1 MSLSATEGTLVAYF
15 LFVIVGLLLYLVMFK
30 RFKWVVLLIVS
41 YIVIFLLSSFWF
53 IFLILATLIVY
64 CCGIWIGSLNKT
76 FDIKKEGLE
85 KEDKKKLKNRI
96 KNEQKAIMLFGV
108 ILSFTI
114 LALLKYFNL
123 PIYKLNDF
131 FYIHSF
137 KNIKHYKILFPL
149 LGISYYTMTS
159 TAYLIDVY
167 RKKYDCEKNFFK
179 LALFIGFFPLQLEGP
194 ISRYDKLSK
203 DLFKDTN
210 PTYEDL
216 SRGGTL
222 ILWGIFKKVVIAD
235 RLAIAVNEIFKNYND
250 YAGPIILVGAI
261 FYAFQLYC
269 DFSGLIDLCRG
280 VSRLFGINLEENF
293 NRPFLSRS
301 VSEFWR
307 RWHMS
312 LGSWLRD
319 YVFYSVAFLKPVMK
333 LNNKVHGK
341 VKPVFE
347 KFIQSLIPMF
357 FVWLVCGIWHG
368 AGSKYIVYGMYYYVI
383 MMLGILFEPINIKVC
398 EKLHI
403 NREGLFSNIVAISR
417 TFIIIVFGLMM
428 FRADSLTQYFEM
440 LSRLFKSGR
449 YDLVNFGYVNY
460 KDLII
465 MVVCIIFIASL
476 EIIQEFVKLREVF
489 DRSNIVIRYTLLLS
503 LVAIIILFG
512 AYGASYG
519 AIDPLYAAF

>member
-1 MSLSATEGTLVAYF
+1 MSATEGTLVAYF
-15 LFVIVGLLLYLVMFK
+15 LFVTIGLLLYLVMFK
-30 RFKWVVLLIVS
+30 RYKWTILLIVS
-41 YIVIFLLSSFWF
+41 YLIIFFLSSFWC
-53 IFLILATLIVY
+53 IFLIIATLIVY
-64 CCGIWIGSLNKT
+64 LCGIWIGHLNKL

-85 KEDKKKLKNRI
+85 KEEKKKLKNKI
-96 KNEQKAIMLFGV
+96 KNEQKAIMLFGI

-114 LALLKYFNL
+114 LALLKYFHL
-123 PIYKLNDF
+123 PIGKLNDY

-137 KNIKHYKILFPL
+137 KNVKHFKILFPL
-149 LGISYYTMTS
+149 LGISYYTLTS

-167 RKKYDCEKNFFK
+167 RKKYDCEKNLFK

-203 DLFKDTN
+203 ELFKESN
-210 PTYEDL
+210 PTYDDL

-222 ILWGIFKKVVIAD
+222 ILWGVFKKVVIAD
-235 RLAIAVNEIFKNYND
+235 RLALFVNEVFNHYHD
-250 YAGPIILVGAI
+250 YAGPILFVAGI
-261 FYAFQLYC
+261 FYAFQLYT
-269 DFSGLIDLCRG
+269 DFSGLIDIARG
-280 VSRLFGINLEENF
+280 VSRLFGVNLEENF
-293 NRPFLSRS
+293 QRPFLSRS

-312 LGSWLRD
+312 LGNWLRD
-319 YVFYSVAFLKPVMK
+319 YVFYTVAFLKPVMK

-347 KFIQSLIPMF
+347 KFIQSMIPMF

-383 MMLGILFEPINIKVC
+383 MMMGILFEPINIKVC

-403 NREGLFSNIVAISR
+403 NSEGLFSNIVAITR

-428 FRADSLTQYFEM
+428 FRCDTLHDYFGM
-440 LSRLFKSGR
+440 LSGLFKSGR
-449 YDLVNFGYVNY
+449 YDVVNFGLVNY

-465 MVVCIIFIASL
+465 MVVSILFIAGI
-476 EIIQEFVKLREVF
+476 EIVQEFIPLREKF
-489 DRSNIVIRYTLLLS
+489 DKSNIAIRYALLLS
-503 LVAIIILFG
+503 LVVIIILFG